1 MSKFGELL
9 KEKGRAPTTKP
20 TLGRPRARRSDPD
33 YTQVTAYIPKEL
45 HKQAKMR
52 LLQED
57 KQFSELVEELLAEWL
72 NR

>member
-9 KEKGRAPTTKP
+9 KEKGRATGKSGP
-20 TLGRPRARRSDPD
+20 GRPQARRSDPD
-33 YTQVTAYIPKEL
+33 YTQVTAYIPKTL
-45 HKQAKMR
+45 HKQAKIR